1 MFTCNVSIW
10 NKYSIEKVW
19 KQMNSNK
26 AKLRGTLTAYGFMA
40 PALILVITFVF
51 MPILLGIPLT
61 LTNYSAV
68 SPDMKFVGFKNFARA
83 FSDPEFWIAIKN
95 SILFVLVVPPIQIL
109 SILLAV
115 LVNRK
120 IKGISFF
127 RVLFYIPVV
136 TSMVAVS
143 IMWQFLFDPSGVVNN
158 GLRSLG
164 LISSPILFLDDAH
177 IAMISLMFITLW
189 QGLGYYMMLYLSGLQ
204 SIPEDVVEAAKIDGA
219 GALRILWKIK
229 IPLLK
234 PYVWFCT
241 LNSIISAIN
250 VFDIVFVITQG
261 GPNNST
267 LVTNY
272 YSYYKAFNDYEFGY
286 SATVGLLLSIVTFA
300 FSLIVFFYGRKGGMN
315 NDE

>member
-1 MFTCNVSIW
+1 
-10 NKYSIEKVW
+10 
-19 KQMNSNK
+19 MNSNK

-40 PALILVITFVF
+40 PALILVFTFVF

-61 LTNYSAV
+61 LTNYSAI
-68 SPDMKFVGFKNFARA
+68 SDMKFIGFQNFIRA
-83 FSDPEFWIAIKN
+83 FHDPEFWIAVKN

-120 IKGISFF
+120 ISGISFF

-143 IMWQFLFDPSGVVNN
+143 IMWSFLFDPSGIVNN
-158 GLRSLG
+158 ALQTLG
-164 LISSPILFLDDAH
+164 LINAPILFLGDAH
-177 IAMISLMFITLW
+177 IAMISLMFITIW

-204 SIPEDVVEAAKIDGA
+204 SVPEDIVEAAKIDGA
-219 GALRILWKIK
+219 SGLRILWKIK

-234 PYVWFCT
+234 PYVWFCS

-261 GPNNST
+261 GPDNAT

-286 SATVGLLLSIVTFA
+286 AATVGLLLSLVTLS
-300 FSLIVFFYGRKGGMN
+300 FSLIVFLYGRRGGMN